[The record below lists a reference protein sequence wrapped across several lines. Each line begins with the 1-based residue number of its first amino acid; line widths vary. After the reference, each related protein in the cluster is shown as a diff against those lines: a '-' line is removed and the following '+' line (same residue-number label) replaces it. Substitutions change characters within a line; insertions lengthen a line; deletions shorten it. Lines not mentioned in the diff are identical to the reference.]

1 MCSNT
6 HSVFDPNSFHR
17 NALTLIPNC
26 FHRNALTRNEKRW
39 RCSFYASSIFYPVFM
54 LTFKVEQKILSN
66 LNLFSN
72 LFQLGLLVNQG
83 KATKWMAGLVKMSEV
98 TFEAL
103 PQFTLQ
109 VKTIKQCIF
118 SLGLQL
124 GSFPKSLT

>member
-17 NALTLIPNC
+17 NALTLIPNS
-26 FHRNALTRNEKRW
+26 FYRNALTRNEKRW

-109 VKTIKQCIF
+109 VKTINNVYFHSAF
-118 SLGLQL
+118 SSAAFQNH
-124 GSFPKSLT
+124 